1 MENETAPP
9 RAARGSDKEDTMKR
23 LFTPLVMLALAGSL
37 VLPGCAKKA
46 ETTGGTTTDS
56 TLSLGDLPQETSP
69 APGTTYAP
77 GTEPAPAPVSTTPSK
92 PRPTTPKPTPRPA
105 PTPTGTVVPAGTSLA
120 LTMDTEVSTKDKVVG
135 DAFTA
140 TLANDVIVDGK
151 VVFPAGSKVTGHV
164 AEAERPGKTSGRGKM
179 VLSYD
184 SISANG
190 KTYSIDT
197 MGAAIQGKSGTA
209 GDATKI
215 IGGAAAGA
223 ILGKVL
229 GGKVGTGAAVGAAAG
244 TGAALLSRGPDPKVK
259 AGETVTISLD
269 RSVTVRVPA

>member
-1 MENETAPP
+1 
-9 RAARGSDKEDTMKR
+9 MKR
-23 LFTPLVMLALAGSL
+23 LFAPLAVLTLAGFL
-37 VLPGCAKKA
+37 VLPGCSKKV
-46 ETTGGTTTDS
+46 EETGGTTTDS
-56 TLSLGDLPQETSP
+56 TLSLGDLPDQTSP
-69 APGTTYAP
+69 AGGTYAP
-77 GTEPAPAPVSTTPSK
+77 GTEPTPAPAPVATTPRRPRATT
-92 PRPTTPKPTPRPA
+92 PRPTTPRPA
-105 PTPTGTVVPAGTSLA
+105 PTPSNPGILVPSGTSLSM
-120 LTMDTEVSTKDKVVG
+120 TMDSEVSTKDKVVG
-135 DAFTA
+135 DAFSA
-140 TLANDVIVDGK
+140 TLANDVVVDGR
-151 VVFPAGSKVTGHV
+151 VVFPAGSRVSGHV
-164 AEAERPGKTSGRGKM
+164 AEAERPGKSSGRGRM

-215 IGGAAAGA
+215 VGGAAAGA

-229 GGKVGTGAAVGAAAG
+229 GGKAGTGAAVGAAAG

-259 AGETVTISLD
+259 AGETVTITLD

>member
-1 MENETAPP
+1 M
-9 RAARGSDKEDTMKR
+9 
-23 LFTPLVMLALAGSL
+23 
-37 VLPGCAKKA
+37 
-46 ETTGGTTTDS
+46 DS
-56 TLSLGDLPQETSP
+56 
-69 APGTTYAP
+69 
-77 GTEPAPAPVSTTPSK
+77 
-92 PRPTTPKPTPRPA
+92 
-105 PTPTGTVVPAGTSLA
+105 
-120 LTMDTEVSTKDKVVG
+120 EVSTKDKVVG
-135 DAFTA
+135 DAFSA
-140 TLANDVIVDGK
+140 TLANDVVVDGR
-151 VVFPAGSKVTGHV
+151 VVFPAGSRVSGHV
-164 AEAERPGKTSGRGKM
+164 AEAERPGKSSGRGRM

-215 IGGAAAGA
+215 VGGAAAGA

-229 GGKVGTGAAVGAAAG
+229 GGKAGTGAAVGAAAG

-259 AGETVTISLD
+259 AGETVTITLD